1 LTDDE
6 LEEMKKQIDSEPA
19 PVQVGPDGN
28 PVGQEQDTQEE
39 FPPEDNVTETGSEE
53 SSTPELDS
61 VVKRFG
67 RVINR

>member
-1 LTDDE
+1 
-6 LEEMKKQIDSEPA
+6 MGPNGQ
-19 PVQVGPDGN
+19 PVQEEPQQ
-28 PVGQEQDTQEE
+28 PTAEQ

-53 SSTPELDS
+53 SSTAELDS

>member
-1 LTDDE
+1 
-6 LEEMKKQIDSEPA
+6 
-19 PVQVGPDGN
+19 
-28 PVGQEQDTQEE
+28 
-39 FPPEDNVTETGSEE
+39 VTETGSEE